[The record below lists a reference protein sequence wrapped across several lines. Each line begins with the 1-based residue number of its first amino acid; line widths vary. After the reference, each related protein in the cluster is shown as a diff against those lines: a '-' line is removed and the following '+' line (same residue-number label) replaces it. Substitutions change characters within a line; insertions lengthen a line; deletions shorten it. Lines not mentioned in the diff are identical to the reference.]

1 MLNVIGNAVVGLYIS
16 LLTFFIVFGAI
27 KSEGVNI
34 FTWVFIIL
42 AIISVFSCVSD
53 IFYFKKQ
60 RYKEERKNV

>member
-1 MLNVIGNAVVGLYIS
+1 MLNVIGNAVGGLYIS

-27 KSEGVNI
+27 ISEGVNI

-42 AIISVFSCVSD
+42 AVISVFSCVSD
-53 IFYFKKQ
+53 SFYFIKQ